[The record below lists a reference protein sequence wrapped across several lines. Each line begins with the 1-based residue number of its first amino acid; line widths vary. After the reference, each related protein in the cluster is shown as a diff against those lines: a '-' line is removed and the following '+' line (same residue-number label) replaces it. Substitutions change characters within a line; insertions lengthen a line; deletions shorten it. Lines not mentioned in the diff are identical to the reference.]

1 MTAKVITFG
10 LQKGGAAKTTTCAAT
25 AYILSQRYRVLAV
38 DMDSQGNLTELMM
51 QRDIYDFRG
60 RTVLEALKEK
70 NAEKYIHPCL
80 ENLDMLTATSMLAT
94 FSRYLFDEYKGTLIR
109 QSRSGM
115 IQGDIRNK
123 LNTVL
128 SETLEPVK
136 SRYDFILIDTPP
148 ALGEL
153 TINAL
158 TASDGVVVVFKPSR
172 FSTSALSAFF
182 ETIEVTKQ
190 RINPSLRVLGILP
203 TLADTRRYHVTS
215 YLDVIRDVYKDL
227 VFNTIIKD
235 KAATERLADNGFE
248 DNDEIQEAIEQFV
261 PFVQEVLERVA
272 QEK

>member
-25 AYILSQRYRVLAV
+25 AYILSQRFKVLAV

-51 QRDIYDFRG
+51 QRDVYDFQG
-60 RTVLEALKEK
+60 QTVLEALKER

-80 ENLDMLTATSMLAT
+80 ENLDMLTATSVLAT
-94 FSRYLFDEYKGTLIR
+94 FSRYLFDEYKGELIQQAR
-109 QSRSGM
+109 TGK
-115 IQGDIRNK
+115 QGDVRNK

-128 SETLEPVK
+128 RETLEPVMD
-136 SRYDFILIDTPP
+136 RYDFILIDTPP

-158 TASDGVVVVFKPSR
+158 AASDGVVTVFKPSR
-172 FSTSALSAFF
+172 FSASALGAFF
-182 ETIEVTKQ
+182 ETIEIVRQ
-190 RINPSLRVLGILP
+190 RLNPSLKVLGILP
-203 TLADTRRYHVTS
+203 TMADTRRYHVTS
-215 YLDVIRDVYKDL
+215 YLDIIREAYKDL

-248 DNDEIQEAIEQFV
+248 ENEEIQDAIEQFV

-272 QEK
+272 KEK

>member
-25 AYILSQRYRVLAV
+25 AYILSQRFKVLAV

-51 QRDIYDFRG
+51 QRDVYDFQDQ
-60 RTVLEALKEK
+60 TVLEALKER

-80 ENLDMLTATSMLAT
+80 ENLDMLTATATLST
-94 FSRYLFDEYKGTLIR
+94 FSRYLFTDYKNLLVREGKDR
-109 QSRSGM
+109 VQANNM
-115 IQGDIRNK
+115 MNM
-123 LNTVL
+123 VL
-128 SETLEPVK
+128 RETLEPVMEK
-136 SRYDFILIDTPP
+136 YDWILIDTPP

-158 TASDGVVVVFKPSR
+158 AASDGVVTVFKPSR
-172 FSTSALSAFF
+172 FSASALGAFF
-182 ETIEVTKQ
+182 ETIEIVRQ
-190 RINPSLRVLGILP
+190 RLNPSLRVLGILP
-203 TLADTRRYHVTS
+203 TMADTRRYHVTS
-215 YLDVIRDVYKDL
+215 YLDIIREAYKDL

-248 DNDEIQEAIEQFV
+248 ENEEIQDAIEQFV

-272 QEK
+272 KEK